1 MERKVKI
8 RISLVEEVLDI
19 LSGAV
24 DGDTAIVK
32 AGRAW
37 GLLKAFLETVP
48 PLEEVQPLAED
59 AAE

>member
-24 DGDTAIVK
+24 DGETAIMK
-32 AGRAW
+32 AGQAW
-37 GLLKAFLETVP
+37 GLLKAFLDAVP